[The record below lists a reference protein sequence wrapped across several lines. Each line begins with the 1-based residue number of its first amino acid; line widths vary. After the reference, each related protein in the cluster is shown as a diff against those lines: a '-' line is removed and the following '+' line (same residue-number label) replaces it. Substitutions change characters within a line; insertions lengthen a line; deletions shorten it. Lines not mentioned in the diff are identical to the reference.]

1 MELLDRLEKRM
12 EELFAK
18 IILLQKEKASLEQE
32 NCEAVQTLQSE
43 NTSLKE
49 ALLLEQQRNALV
61 LERVEKIL
69 QQVKEQAEKM

>member
-1 MELLDRLEKRM
+1 M

-61 LERVEKIL
+61 LERV
-69 QQVKEQAEKM
+69 